1 MSRELAPSAPALA
14 SPARG
19 ALRRVL
25 TALVAGGVLIS
36 SAGAAYADNI
46 YNNLD
51 PTIDAAV
58 EAMALTVGGT
68 GATSLLV
75 DPTNNDGKNGCNLTG
90 DKTLTLSLVSSDA
103 TVATVSEKDDVVS
116 PGSVTFDACGN
127 VRNLVVSALKAG
139 TTTITASE
147 SSNSTGATFDLAP
160 VSFTVTVSAAA
171 TTVVSTSDTTAPD
184 APTIDLLA
192 ASDTGSSDIDN
203 HTNDRTPTLTGS
215 AENGSMVEVFNGTE
229 SLGTT
234 TATSAGTWTFTP
246 ETELLSGSY
255 SFTAKAKDASGNV
268 SAASSTLAV
277 TIDGTAPNTP
287 TINLV
292 TASDTGS
299 STTDNVTSDRT
310 PTLDGTAEAGSTVEV
325 YRGASLL
332 NTVTA
337 AADGK
342 WTATTAE
349 LVDGTH
355 VLTAKAIDTAG
366 NISVASLELTVVT
379 DTAAPA
385 QPSVD
390 LDAGSDTGSSNSD
403 DVTSDSTPTLK
414 GAAEDGS
421 SVEVF
426 NGTVSLGTVTATS
439 TGWSFT
445 PTQALDGGAHTF
457 TAKATDAAGN
467 VSVASAPLTVTV
479 DTVAPTQPL
488 INLVDASDTGSST
501 TDNVTSDRTPTLDGT
516 AEAGSTVEVYRGASL
531 LNTVTAAADGKWTAT
546 TAELVDGTHVLTA
559 KAIDTA
565 GNISVASLELTVV
578 TDTAA
583 PAQPSVDLD
592 AGSDTGSSNSDDVT
606 SDSTP
611 TLKGAAEDGSSV
623 EVFNGTV
630 SLGTVTATSTG
641 WSFTPTQALDGGA
654 HTFTA
659 KATDAAGNVSVASAP
674 LTVTVDTVAPNL
686 QMNTTIT
693 DGASYHFGT
702 VPVQPT
708 CDASDALSGLAG
720 ICTITG
726 YGTAVGSHTVAATA
740 TDIAGNQ
747 ASVSRSYTVTPFTTK
762 GFYQPVD
769 MNDVLNTVK
778 AGSSVPLKFE
788 LFRGAT
794 ELTDIEHVKSVTQTT
809 TTCPNA
815 APTDEIETLSTSTSG
830 LKYDTTGGQYVYTLK
845 APSAGCYK
853 VTMTAVDGSKI
864 TALFKT
870 R

>member
-479 DTVAPTQPL
+479 DTVAP
-488 INLVDASDTGSST
+488 
-501 TDNVTSDRTPTLDGT
+501 
-516 AEAGSTVEVYRGASL
+516 
-531 LNTVTAAADGKWTAT
+531 
-546 TAELVDGTHVLTA
+546 
-559 KAIDTA
+559 
-565 GNISVASLELTVV
+565 
-578 TDTAA
+578 
-583 PAQPSVDLD
+583 
-592 AGSDTGSSNSDDVT
+592 
-606 SDSTP
+606 
-611 TLKGAAEDGSSV
+611 
-623 EVFNGTV
+623 
-630 SLGTVTATSTG
+630 
-641 WSFTPTQALDGGA
+641 
-654 HTFTA
+654 
-659 KATDAAGNVSVASAP
+659 
-674 LTVTVDTVAPNL
+674 NL